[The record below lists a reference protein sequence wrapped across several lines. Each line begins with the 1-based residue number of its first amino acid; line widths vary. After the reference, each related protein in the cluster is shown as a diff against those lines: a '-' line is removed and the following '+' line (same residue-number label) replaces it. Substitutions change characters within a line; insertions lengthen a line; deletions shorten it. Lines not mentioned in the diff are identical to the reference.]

1 MVWYEIVRYVCHRM
15 VSHGVV
21 INLKFSVLD
30 VTMVYVSET
39 RGVVTMLMTAEMD
52 QTNISVVTNH
62 VSLVSSLVEMDIV
75 LLGNINATMIEIVL
89 TVWMRRTA
97 NQLRYYAGT
106 EIIKRRFFTESR
118 IVRSKPIRSHGLK
131 HAFITRW
138 RRASFE

>member
-1 MVWYEIVRYVCHRM
+1 MMWCGIVCYGVVWYGMVCHRM

-106 EIIKRRFFTESR
+106 EIINLIFVSR
-118 IVRSKPIRSHGLK
+118 L
-131 HAFITRW
+131 
-138 RRASFE
+138 

>member
-1 MVWYEIVRYVCHRM
+1 MLWYGMVWYEIVRSVCHRM

-21 INLKFSVLD
+21 INLKFSILD

-39 RGVVTMLMTAEMD
+39 RGVVTTLMTAEMD

-106 EIIKRRFFTESR
+106 EIIDLIFVSR
-118 IVRSKPIRSHGLK
+118 L
-131 HAFITRW
+131 
-138 RRASFE
+138 